1 MIILYMIIVE
11 NIINFN
17 IRNVFYGERVENNIL
32 PNSFFTKFN
41 YSTPLF
47 TTNGIILYFD
57 ISNINFVK
65 NNNSIYFNVKTNAA
79 IIQLINSI
87 EEQLLRNSNVNKPVV
102 YNLTKLLKSG
112 TIKNINKT
120 DKLIL
125 KMSGIWENS
134 HSCGITYKII

>member
-1 MIILYMIIVE
+1 
-11 NIINFN
+11 
-17 IRNVFYGERVENNIL
+17 
-32 PNSFFTKFN
+32 FFTKFN